1 MDTWLVKDIQLDIL
15 KNKDIVSILR
25 KTLVL
30 AKKLNLSDLEI
41 LIKSELKW
49 YDNKGKI
56 PKYRIVYGNRIVW
69 WNPYRGWILANI
81 DDDKLFDLLTTIE
94 MHESISVIE
103 EFAQSWAA
111 VSLPTEYMSKFMD
124 ISTEYKVQVDKTPFI
139 NIIEYLKN
147 FILETCVNLEKEW
160 INGNWISFSNEE
172 MQVAKNIPSVT
183 NIFYWEIK
191 TNNLQISSD
200 NSQQNIEVS
209 ALDID
214 EIKNF
219 LSQLKA
225 YNSQIKELPN
235 GQEIQEKLDLLEQEI
250 VKQSPSK
257 WLIKGSLLFIKDALS
272 WASWNLIA
280 TWVLGLLNNLL
291 K

>member
-15 KNKDIVSILR
+15 HNKDIVSILR

-30 AKKLNLSDLEI
+30 AQKLNLSDLEI
-41 LIKSELKW
+41 LIKSELNW
-49 YDNKGKI
+49 YDKKGKV
-56 PKYRIVYGNRIVW
+56 PKYRIVYGNSIVW
-69 WNPYRGWILANI
+69 WNPYHGWILANI
-81 DDDKLFDLLTTIE
+81 DNDKLFDLLTTIE

-103 EFAQSWAA
+103 KFAQRWAE
-111 VSLPTEYMSKFMD
+111 VILPTAYMSKFMN
-124 ISTEYKVQVDKTPFI
+124 ISTQYKVCVDKTPFI
-139 NIIEYLKN
+139 KIIEYLKT

-209 ALDID
+209 ALDIG

-235 GQEIQEKLDLLEQEI
+235 GQEIQGKLDLLEQEI
-250 VKQSPSK
+250 VKQKPSE
-257 WLIKGSLLFIKDALS
+257 WLIKNSLLFIKDALS

>member
-15 KNKDIVSILR
+15 NNKDIVSILR

-41 LIKSELKW
+41 LIKSELNW

-56 PKYRIVYGNRIVW
+56 PKYRIVKGARIVW
-69 WNPYRGWILANI
+69 WNPYYGWILANI
-81 DDDKLFDLLTTIE
+81 DNDKLFDLLTTIKIY
-94 MHESISVIE
+94 ESISVIE
-103 EFAQSWAA
+103 KFAQRWAA
-111 VSLPTEYMSKFMD
+111 VSLSTEYMSSFMN
-124 ISTEYKVQVDKTPFI
+124 ISTEYKVQVGKTPFI

-147 FILETCVNLEKEW
+147 FILETCIDLEKEW
-160 INGNWISFSNEE
+160 INGNWISFSNKEV
-172 MQVAKNIPSVT
+172 QVAKNIPSVT

-209 ALDID
+209 ALNID

-235 GQEIQEKLDLLEQEI
+235 SQEIQEKLDLLEQEI
-250 VKQSPSK
+250 VKQKPSE
-257 WLIKGSLLFIKDALS
+257 WLIKNSLLFIQNALS

-280 TWVLGLLNNLL
+280 TWVLDLLNNLL

>member
-1 MDTWLVKDIQLDIL
+1 MDTWLVNNIQLDIL
-15 KNKDIVSILR
+15 NNKDIVLILR

-30 AKKLNLSDLEI
+30 AQKLNLSDLEI
-41 LIKSELKW
+41 LIKSELNW

-56 PKYRIVYGNRIVW
+56 PKYRIVRGNRIVW
-69 WNPYRGWILANI
+69 WNPYHGWILANI
-81 DDDKLFDLLTTIE
+81 DNDELFDLLTTIE
-94 MHESISVIE
+94 MRESISVIE
-103 EFAQSWAA
+103 KFTQRWAE
-111 VSLPTEYMSKFMD
+111 VILSTERMSKFMN
-124 ISTEYKVQVDKTPFI
+124 ISTEYRVQVDRTCFI

-147 FILETCVNLEKEW
+147 FILETCIDLEKEW
-160 INGNWISFSNEE
+160 INGNWISFSNKEV
-172 MQVAKNIPSVT
+172 QVAKNISSVA

-200 NSQQNIEVS
+200 NSQHNIEVS

-250 VKQSPSK
+250 VKQNPSK
-257 WLIKGSLLFIKDALS
+257 WLIKDFLLFIQDALS

-280 TWVLGLLNNLL
+280 TWVLGLLNNLP

>member
-15 KNKDIVSILR
+15 NNKDIVSILR

-41 LIKSELKW
+41 LIKSELNW

-56 PKYRIVYGNRIVW
+56 PKYRIVKGARIVW
-69 WNPYRGWILANI
+69 WNPYYGWILANI
-81 DDDKLFDLLTTIE
+81 DNDKLFDLLTTIKIY
-94 MHESISVIE
+94 ESISVIE
-103 EFAQSWAA
+103 KFAQRWAA
-111 VSLPTEYMSKFMD
+111 VSLSTEYMSSFMN
-124 ISTEYKVQVDKTPFI
+124 ISTEYKVQVGKTPFI

-147 FILETCVNLEKEW
+147 FILETCIDLEKEW
-160 INGNWISFSNEE
+160 INGNWISFSNKEV
-172 MQVAKNIPSVT
+172 QVAKNIPSVT

-209 ALDID
+209 ALNID

-235 GQEIQEKLDLLEQEI
+235 SQEIQEK
-250 VKQSPSK
+250 
-257 WLIKGSLLFIKDALS
+257 SLLFIQNALS

-280 TWVLGLLNNLL
+280 TWVLDLLNNLL